1 MPTIRAAVAAA
12 AAVIVAPL
20 LNPAPAGAGVY
31 WAAAVWSSDQKSAD
45 WYTNYR
51 SQTTLVL
58 AIQDAGWAGYQAFRS
73 GQCAAIAYYS
83 YRGLGGVSYNGV
95 IVRVDDTEDGAA
107 SDVINS
113 ANAKV
118 AMLPGGRTTL
128 AGTYCQG

>member
-1 MPTIRAAVAAA
+1 MTTIRTAVAPA

-20 LNPAPAGAGVY
+20 LHPAPAGAGVY

-45 WYTNYR
+45 WYANYR
-51 SQTTLVL
+51 SQTTLIL
-58 AIQDAGWAGYQAFRS
+58 AIQDAGWAGYQTFRS

-83 YRGLGGVSYNGV
+83 YRGLGRSYNGV

-107 SDVINS
+107 SDAINS

-118 AMLPGGRTTL
+118 AMLFDGQTTL